1 LRQVKERRME
11 QHPALIPLERIQPNP
26 DQPRKVRGN
35 PSPTLKESIRR
46 FGVLQPIVVRP
57 LEDGRYMIVSGERR
71 YRAALALGMKEIPA
85 VVREMDDSTAFEA
98 AIAENGVRQNLD
110 PLENVEIVINR
121 LRQRGLDEEGIL
133 EVIRRARSQ
142 IQKNRLGPE
151 VRLLMEITSSL
162 GVSPSTVA
170 VAYRHLFRLP
180 EWLRKSLKG
189 YHIPLE
195 DLNRVAENPALIEKL
210 KAQKEEYEKN
220 PPRLPGRLARLG
232 PEDHLRI
239 YLERLLQAERGKK
252 RGRGRP
258 KKGEETGF
266 VRRLERL
273 HRAYRALIDED
284 EVPEKAALY
293 FERFLQALAE
303 RAGPEAAEVIQRIRE
318 TNGEAIA
325 VTPE

>member
-1 LRQVKERRME
+1 MDNATL
-11 QHPALIPLERIQPNP
+11 LPLDKIVPNP

-35 PSPTLKESIRR
+35 PSPTLMESIRR

-71 YRAALALGMKEIPA
+71 YRAAVALGMKEIPA

-110 PLENVEIVINR
+110 PLENVEILVGR
-121 LRQRGLDEEGIL
+121 LRRRGLDEEGML

-142 IQKNRLGPE
+142 MRKNRLGPE
-151 VRLLMEITSSL
+151 TRLLMEVTSSL
-162 GVSPSTVA
+162 GVSPSTVT
-170 VAYRHLFRLP
+170 VGYRHLFRLP

-189 YHIPLE
+189 YHIPLK
-195 DLNRVAENPALIEKL
+195 DLDRVAQNPALIEEL
-210 KAQKEEYEKN
+210 KAKKEEYEKN
-220 PPRLPGRLARLG
+220 PPRLPGRLARLS

-239 YLERLLQAERGKK
+239 YLERLLQAERGEK

-258 KKGEETGF
+258 RKREETGF

-273 HRAYRALIDED
+273 HQAYRALIDED
-284 EVPEKAALY
+284 EVPEEAALH
-293 FERFLQALAE
+293 FESFLQILAE
-303 RAGPEAAEVIQRIRE
+303 RAGPKAAEVIQRIRE
-318 TNGEAIA
+318 TNEEAIA
-325 VTPE
+325 MT

>member
-1 LRQVKERRME
+1 ME

-35 PSPTLKESIRR
+35 PSPTLMESIRR

-71 YRAALALGMKEIPA
+71 YRAALALGMKAIPA
-85 VVREMDDSTAFEA
+85 VVREMDERTAFEA
-98 AIAENGVRQNLD
+98 AIAENGVRQGLD
-110 PLENVEIVINR
+110 PLENVEILISR
-121 LRQRGLDEEGIL
+121 LRRRGLDEEGIL

-180 EWLRKSLKG
+180 GWLRKSLKG

-195 DLNRVAENPALIEKL
+195 DLNRVAENPALIEEL
-210 KAQKEEYEKN
+210 KAKKEEYEKN

-252 RGRGRP
+252 MRKRAAQEGRRDG
-258 KKGEETGF
+258 
-266 VRRLERL
+266 VR
-273 HRAYRALIDED
+273 
-284 EVPEKAALY
+284 AA
-293 FERFLQALAE
+293 
-303 RAGPEAAEVIQRIRE
+303 AGAAAPGLPGPDR
-318 TNGEAIA
+318 
-325 VTPE
+325 

>member
-1 LRQVKERRME
+1 MDSATL
-11 QHPALIPLERIQPNP
+11 LPLNQIVPNP

-57 LEDGRYMIVSGERR
+57 LGDGRYMIISGERR
-71 YRAALALGMKEIPA
+71 YRAALALGMEMIPA

-98 AIAENGVRQNLD
+98 AIAENAVRQNMD
-110 PLENVEIVINR
+110 PLENVEIMVSR
-121 LRQRGLDEEGIL
+121 LRQRGLDEEGML

-142 IQKNRLGPE
+142 LRKNRFGPE
-151 VRLLMEITSSL
+151 ARLLMEVTSPL
-162 GVSPSTVA
+162 GVSPSTVV
-170 VAYRHLFRLP
+170 VAYRHLFKLP

-189 YHIPLE
+189 YHIPLK
-195 DLNRVAENPALIEKL
+195 DLDRVAQNPALIEEL
-210 KAQKEEYEKN
+210 KAKKEEYEKN
-220 PPRLPGRLARLG
+220 PPRLPGRLAQLG

-258 KKGEETGF
+258 KKREETRSM
-266 VRRLERL
+266 RRLERL
-273 HRAYRALIDED
+273 HQAYRALIDED
-284 EVPEKAALY
+284 EVPEEAALH

-303 RAGPEAAEVIQRIRE
+303 QAGPEAAEVIQKIRE
-318 TNGEAIA
+318 TNEEAIA
-325 VTPE
+325 VN

>member
-1 LRQVKERRME
+1 
-11 QHPALIPLERIQPNP
+11 
-26 DQPRKVRGN
+26 
-35 PSPTLKESIRR
+35 
-46 FGVLQPIVVRP
+46 
-57 LEDGRYMIVSGERR
+57 
-71 YRAALALGMKEIPA
+71 MKAIPA

-98 AIAENGVRQNLD
+98 AIAENGVRQGLD

-121 LRQRGLDEEGIL
+121 LRQRGLDEEGML
-133 EVIRRARSQ
+133 EVMRRARSQ
-142 IQKNRLGPE
+142 IRGNRFGPE
-151 VRLLMEITSSL
+151 AQLLMEVTSSFGSL
-162 GVSPSTVA
+162 ALHRGGG
-170 VAYRHLFRLP
+170 LP
-180 EWLRKSLKG
+180 APVQAARVVEKKPQGL
-189 YHIPLE
+189 PE
-195 DLNRVAENPALIEKL
+195 DLNRVAQNPALIEEL

-220 PPRLPGRLARLG
+220 PPRLPGRLARLS

-239 YLERLLQAERGKK
+239 YLERLLQAQRGEK

-284 EVPEKAALY
+284 EVPEEAALH

-318 TNGEAIA
+318 TDGEAIA

>member
-1 LRQVKERRME
+1 MDNATL
-11 QHPALIPLERIQPNP
+11 LPLNQIVPNP
-26 DQPRKVRGN
+26 DQPSKVRGN

-57 LEDGRYMIVSGERR
+57 LEEGKYMIVSGERR

-110 PLENVEIVINR
+110 PLENVEILVGR
-121 LRQRGLDEEGIL
+121 LRQRGLDDEGVL
-133 EVIRRARSQ
+133 EVMRRARSQ
-142 IQKNRLGPE
+142 IRKNRFGPE
-151 VRLLMEITSSL
+151 TQLLTEVSSSL

-170 VAYRHLFRLP
+170 VTYRHLFQIP

-195 DLNRVAENPALIEKL
+195 DLNAIACNPALIEEL
-210 KAQKEEYEKN
+210 KEKKAEYEKN

-239 YLERLLQAERGKK
+239 YLDRLLKAQRGEK

-258 KKGEETGF
+258 KKGEEVGS

-273 HRAYRALIDED
+273 HQAYRALIDED
-284 EVPEKAALY
+284 EVPEEAALH
-293 FERFLQALAE
+293 FEHFLQALAE
-303 RAGPEAAEVIQRIRE
+303 QARPEAAEVIQRIRE
-318 TNGEAIA
+318 TNEEAIA

>member
-1 LRQVKERRME
+1 MDNATL
-11 QHPALIPLERIQPNP
+11 LPLNQIVPNP

-35 PSPTLKESIRR
+35 PSPTLMESIRR

-57 LEDGRYMIVSGERR
+57 LEDGRYMIISGERR
-71 YRAALALGMKEIPA
+71 YRAAVALGMEAIPA
-85 VVREMDDSTAFEA
+85 VVREMDERTAFEA
-98 AIAENGVRQNLD
+98 AIAENTVRQNMD
-110 PLENVEIVINR
+110 PLENVEILISK
-121 LRQRGLDEEGIL
+121 LRQRGLDDEGML
-133 EVIRRARSQ
+133 EGIRRARSQ
-142 IQKNRLGPE
+142 IRKNRFGPE
-151 VRLLMEITSSL
+151 TRLLMEVTSPL

-170 VAYRHLFRLP
+170 VAYRHLFKLP

-195 DLNRVAENPALIEKL
+195 DLNRVAENPALIEEL
-210 KAQKEEYEKN
+210 KAKKEEYEKN
-220 PPRLPGRLARLG
+220 PPRLPGRLAQLG

-273 HRAYRALIDED
+273 HQAYRALIDED
-284 EVPEKAALY
+284 EVPEEAASH

-318 TNGEAIA
+318 TNEEAIA
-325 VTPE
+325 VT

>member
-1 LRQVKERRME
+1 MDNATL
-11 QHPALIPLERIQPNP
+11 LPLNQIVPNP

-35 PSPTLKESIRR
+35 PSHTLMESIRR

-57 LEDGRYMIVSGERR
+57 LEDGRYMIISGERR
-71 YRAALALGMKEIPA
+71 YRAAVALGMKEIPA
-85 VVREMDDSTAFEA
+85 VVREMDEHTAFEA
-98 AIAENGVRQNLD
+98 AIAENTVRKNLD
-110 PLENVEIVINR
+110 PLENVEIMVSR
-121 LRQRGLDEEGIL
+121 LRQHGLDDEGIL

-142 IQKNRLGPE
+142 IRKNRFGPE
-151 VRLLMEITSSL
+151 AQLLMEITSSL

-170 VAYRHLFRLP
+170 VGYRHLFRLP

-195 DLNRVAENPALIEKL
+195 DLNQVAENPALIEKL

-220 PPRLPGRLARLG
+220 PPRLPGRLAQLG

-239 YLERLLQAERGKK
+239 YLERLLKEQRGEK

-258 KKGEETGF
+258 KKGEEVGS

-273 HRAYRALIDED
+273 HQAYRALIDED
-284 EVPEKAALY
+284 EVPEEAALH
-293 FERFLQALAE
+293 FEHFLQALAE
-303 RAGPEAAEVIQRIRE
+303 QARPEAAEVIQRIRE
-318 TNGEAIA
+318 TNEEAIA